1 MTTNTLPKFSD
12 ETRLRFHLIMGPL
25 SMAFAALFLCVKRP
39 FAASFLALGSAVIFA
54 LISASTALGSLWVTA
69 LFPLLWMTGGLCFV
83 LGYESFKQAET
94 WILHAV
100 SGSVGAAILCAV
112 IPSIAYACVHGLL
125 GSLSGVL
132 SPRSAEQ
139 MFFLSVW
146 VLTQASGLHLCL
158 NTLKSGQNQRLER

>member
-1 MTTNTLPKFSD
+1 MTSKPFSHTKNISD
-12 ETRLRFHLIMGPL
+12 DAVFNVHMLMGPL

-39 FAASFLALGSAVIFA
+39 LCASFLALASAVIFA
-54 LISASTALGSLWVTA
+54 LISASTALGSLWVMA

-83 LGYESFKQAET
+83 FGYESFKQAET

-112 IPSIAYACVHGLL
+112 IPSVAYACVHGLL

-146 VLTQASGLHLCL
+146 VVTQVSALHLCL
-158 NTLKSGQNQRLER
+158 NASKSG